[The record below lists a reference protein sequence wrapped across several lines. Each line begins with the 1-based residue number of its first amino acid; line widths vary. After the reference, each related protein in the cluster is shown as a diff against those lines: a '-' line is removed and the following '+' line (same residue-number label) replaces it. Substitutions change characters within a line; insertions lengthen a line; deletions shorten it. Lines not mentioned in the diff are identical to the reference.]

1 MKKLNQSYPRKLTL
15 QPGTLLYREESKL
28 SMAMTREEKSSSI
41 LASAVDLGT
50 INSHSITQW
59 SGDLGEDEERFF
71 KFEVS
76 DPTID
81 LYVTISELNTDLDL
95 YFTDPSLL
103 YLDPVKG
110 RAGKHLHLESSTN
123 RGTGIDQL
131 FLRIDGSSDPKEY
144 VLRVANNLLIND
156 GENNQF
162 KLELDTKTFPDTTIF
177 PNDPYLI
184 EQWYIFN
191 NSQVEFKDARFNP
204 QLTSRLNVD
213 IAGPEAW
220 KKIHDASDIIVA
232 VIDTGVDY
240 THPDLINN
248 IWVNTNDPINGID
261 DDGNGYKDDYY
272 GWDFFN
278 NDNDPTDDSG
288 HGTHVAGTIGA
299 EGNNELGVSGI
310 AWRTQIMPIKALRGK
325 NSSVKK
331 TTKESMEGIANSIH
345 YAVDQ
350 GADVIN
356 MSLSMR
362 VKDLPEAV
370 LESGEYQLFRD
381 ALMKAHEN
389 DVFVTLTSGN
399 TRSDIYATNKWNDIS
414 NIDQTSSIPN
424 LFGQE
429 LGNIAVV
436 SASNA
441 RGALASYSSGGLNAN
456 IAAPGGDKS
465 FQIPIEFDD
474 EGVPTKYESISR
486 AILSTVPTGTST
498 WKQSADY
505 GFKAGTSMAAPIIA
519 GAAALIRAANI
530 DITAPETL
538 AIIRRSAF
546 VYPELNNM
554 VDGNLSLN
562 LNGAVEEALS
572 WEGITNFIGHQLPDS
587 PVLDFSAFTDAHTV
601 QAKLNL
607 KSNADLSIEM
617 GFFRVNDIVGT
628 IMDPSGLQ
636 IQPGDEGYRELALS
650 SINTVDSLSGMSI
663 KDNENITINATLAET
678 TYLSPYVIAGNQV
691 FFAFDAANADG
702 LTHIRNDGLNG
713 FLVEDTFGGGD
724 GSFDDLQ
731 IRVTFS
737 DLN

>member
-414 NIDQTSSIPN
+414 
-424 LFGQE
+424 
-429 LGNIAVV
+429 
-436 SASNA
+436 
-441 RGALASYSSGGLNAN
+441 
-456 IAAPGGDKS
+456 
-465 FQIPIEFDD
+465 
-474 EGVPTKYESISR
+474 
-486 AILSTVPTGTST
+486 
-498 WKQSADY
+498 
-505 GFKAGTSMAAPIIA
+505 
-519 GAAALIRAANI
+519 
-530 DITAPETL
+530 
-538 AIIRRSAF
+538 
-546 VYPELNNM
+546 
-554 VDGNLSLN
+554 
-562 LNGAVEEALS
+562 
-572 WEGITNFIGHQLPDS
+572 
-587 PVLDFSAFTDAHTV
+587 
-601 QAKLNL
+601 
-607 KSNADLSIEM
+607 
-617 GFFRVNDIVGT
+617 
-628 IMDPSGLQ
+628 
-636 IQPGDEGYRELALS
+636 
-650 SINTVDSLSGMSI
+650 
-663 KDNENITINATLAET
+663 
-678 TYLSPYVIAGNQV
+678 
-691 FFAFDAANADG
+691 
-702 LTHIRNDGLNG
+702 
-713 FLVEDTFGGGD
+713 
-724 GSFDDLQ
+724 
-731 IRVTFS
+731 
-737 DLN
+737 